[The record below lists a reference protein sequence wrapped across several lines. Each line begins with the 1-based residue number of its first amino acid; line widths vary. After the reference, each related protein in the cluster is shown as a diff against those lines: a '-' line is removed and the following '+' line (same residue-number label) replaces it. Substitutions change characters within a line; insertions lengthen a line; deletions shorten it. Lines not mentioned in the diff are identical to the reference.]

1 MPGCRACIL
10 YKGQLSRVQ
19 KCFLPGSFLPHG
31 VWVSSHPCI
40 LFPIWECRTDA
51 LSTRSLHSH
60 LHAGAA
66 VASPSIPGSSSLP
79 GNARRTSSVSAD
91 SAGPRDL

>member
-10 YKGQLSRVQ
+10 YKGQLSVVCRNVPWL
-19 KCFLPGSFLPHG
+19 LPSSLS
-31 VWVSSHPCI
+31 VVSSHPCI
-40 LFPIWECRTDA
+40 LFPMWECRTDA

-60 LHAGAA
+60 LHADAA

-91 SAGPRDL
+91 SAGPGDL